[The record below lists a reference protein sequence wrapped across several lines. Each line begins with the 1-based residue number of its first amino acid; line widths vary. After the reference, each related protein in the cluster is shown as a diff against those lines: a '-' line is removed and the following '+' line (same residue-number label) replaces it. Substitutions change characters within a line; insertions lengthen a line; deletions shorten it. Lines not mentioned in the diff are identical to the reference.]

1 MRLSD
6 FSFGKNRKPEV
17 MKAKLTSVLNDINQ
31 LIASRAIA
39 KATDFSNSLIDI
51 GSNFDSRSLKR

>member
-1 MRLSD
+1 MRLSE

-17 MKAKLTSVLNDINQ
+17 MKAKLTSVLDDINQ

-51 GSNFDSRSLKR
+51 GTNFDSRSLKR